1 MTRHMSTTTIKWRTI
16 FSIMALAS
24 MLATTGLI
32 IGTTHAFAASDNND
46 DNDSSHG
53 FDIKDFKITTF
64 GIQNNNNPFLKVEG
78 TAGGTEPSSHNT
90 IYGYVFKTDKGIF
103 AVVSHFGKDSSEQ
116 SGPNDLDYH
125 AHKIT
130 LDKNN
135 CVSSLKETG
144 TADLSGNTVKVL
156 DTGANKVNSVLT
168 AKLTVNNNHEI
179 CVDKVFDSQS

>member
-1 MTRHMSTTTIKWRTI
+1 MTRYTSTTTIKWQTTI
-16 FSIMALAS
+16 SITALAS
-24 MLATTGLI
+24 ILVTTGLI
-32 IGTTHAFAASDNND
+32 IGTSNAFAASGDN
-46 DNDSSHG
+46 SSHG
-53 FDIKDFKITTF
+53 FNIKDFKINSF
-64 GIQNNNNPFLKVEG
+64 GIQNHNPFLKVEG
-78 TAGGTEPSSHNT
+78 TAGGTKPSNHNT

-116 SGPNDLDYH
+116 SGPRDLDYH

-135 CVSSLKETG
+135 CISSLKETG

-168 AKLTVNNNHEI
+168 AKLTVKHNHDI

>member
-1 MTRHMSTTTIKWRTI
+1 MTRYISTTITKWQTTL
-16 FSIMALAS
+16 SILALAS
-24 MLATTGLI
+24 MLVTTGLI
-32 IGTTHAFAASDNND
+32 IGTSNAFAASGDNSNND
-46 DNDSSHG
+46 FN
-53 FDIKDFKITTF
+53 IKDFKITTF
-64 GIQNNNNPFLKVEG
+64 GIQNHNPFLKVEG
-78 TAGGTEPSSHNT
+78 TAGGTQPSSHNT

-144 TADLSGNTVKVL
+144 TADLTGNTVKVL

-168 AKLTVNNNHEI
+168 AKLTVNNNHDI
-179 CVDKVFDSQS
+179 CVDKVFDSRS

>member
-1 MTRHMSTTTIKWRTI
+1 MIRHISTATTKWQTTL
-16 FSIMALAS
+16 SIPALAS
-24 MLATTGLI
+24 MLVTTGLI
-32 IGTTHAFAASDNND
+32 IGTTNAFAASENNH
-46 DNDSSHG
+46 SSGHG

-64 GIQNNNNPFLKVEG
+64 GIQNHNPFLKVEG
-78 TAGGTEPSSHNT
+78 TAGGTKPSNHNT

-168 AKLTVNNNHEI
+168 AKLTVNNNHDI

>member
-1 MTRHMSTTTIKWRTI
+1 MTRYISATTTKWQTTI
-16 FSIMALAS
+16 SIIALAS
-24 MLATTGLI
+24 MLVTTGLI
-32 IGTTHAFAASDNND
+32 IGTSNAFAASGG
-46 DNDSSHG
+46 DSSNLG
-53 FDIKDFKITTF
+53 FNIKDFKITTF
-64 GIQNNNNPFLKVEG
+64 GIQNHNPFLKVEG
-78 TAGGTEPSSHNT
+78 TAGATKPSNHNT

-130 LDKNN
+130 LDKSN

-144 TADLSGNTVKVL
+144 TADLSANTVKVL

-168 AKLTVNNNHEI
+168 AKLTVKHNHDI

>member
-1 MTRHMSTTTIKWRTI
+1 MTRYIRTTTTKWQTTI
-16 FSIMALAS
+16 SIIALAS
-24 MLATTGLI
+24 MLVTTGLI
-32 IGTTHAFAASDNND
+32 IGTSNAFAASGDN
-46 DNDSSHG
+46 SSHD
-53 FDIKDFKITTF
+53 FDIQDFKITTF
-64 GIQNNNNPFLKVEG
+64 GIQNNNPFLKVEG
-78 TAGGTEPSSHNT
+78 TAGETQPSSHNT

-116 SGPNDLDYH
+116 SSPNDLDYH

-156 DTGANKVNSVLT
+156 DTGASKVNSVLT
-168 AKLTVNNNHEI
+168 AKLTVKNNHDI

>member
-1 MTRHMSTTTIKWRTI
+1 MTRYMRTTTTKWQTTI
-16 FSIMALAS
+16 SIIALAS
-24 MLATTGLI
+24 LLVTTGLI
-32 IGTTHAFAASDNND
+32 IGTSNAFAASGG
-46 DNDSSHG
+46 DSSNHG
-53 FDIKDFKITTF
+53 FNIKDFKITTF
-64 GIQNNNNPFLKVEG
+64 GIQNHNPFLKVEG
-78 TAGGTEPSSHNT
+78 TAGGTKPSNHNT

-130 LDKNN
+130 LDKSN

-144 TADLSGNTVKVL
+144 TADLNGNTVKVL

-168 AKLTVNNNHEI
+168 AKLTVENNHHI

>member
-1 MTRHMSTTTIKWRTI
+1 MTRHISTTTTKWQTTI
-16 FSIMALAS
+16 SIIALAS
-24 MLATTGLI
+24 MLVTTGLI
-32 IGTTHAFAASDNND
+32 MGTSNAVAASENNND
-46 DNDSSHG
+46 NHG
-53 FDIKDFKITTF
+53 FDIKDFKIRTF
-64 GIQNNNNPFLKVEG
+64 GIQNNNPFLKVEG
-78 TAGGTEPSSHNT
+78 TAGGTQPSNHNT

-168 AKLTVNNNHEI
+168 VKLTVNNNHDI

>member
-1 MTRHMSTTTIKWRTI
+1 MKKHISTTTRKWKTTL
-16 FSIMALAS
+16 SITALAS
-24 MLATTGLI
+24 MLVTTCLI
-32 IGTTHAFAASDNND
+32 IGTSNAFATSDNN
-46 DNDSSHG
+46 NNNSGHG
-53 FDIKDFKITTF
+53 FDIRDFKITTF

-78 TAGGTEPSSHNT
+78 TAGGTKPSSHNT

-156 DTGANKVNSVLT
+156 DTGASKANSVLT
-168 AKLTVNNNHEI
+168 ARLTVNNNHDI